1 MKILLVDNDPV
12 YLNLLGEVLT
22 LYSHQVFKAADGEA
36 ALAILQKELVHL
48 IISDVG
54 MPNINGMDLHIRI
67 REDARLKSIP
77 FAWNSAY
84 PELLEVLQVED
95 PAIDFKFDKTMALP
109 NLLYFVNRIDT
120 SRRLRT
126 DADPATERRPQ

>member
-1 MKILLVDNDPV
+1 MKILLVDNDPI

-36 ALAILQKELVHL
+36 ALAVLEKEVVHL
-48 IISDVG
+48 VISDVG

-67 REDARLKSIP
+67 REDERLKSLP

-95 PAIDFKFDKTMALP
+95 PSIDFKFEKTMALP

-120 SRRLRT
+120 ARRLRA
-126 DADPATERRPQ
+126 DADSASERRPQ